1 MLAATEAVAPA
12 LEIVDSRIRDW
23 RITLVDTVADDASS
37 AGLVCGPWT
46 PLDEA
51 PDLAAVTAGLLIDGR
66 GVAAGTGKEVLG
78 HPAAAV
84 AWLADTLASFGAALE
99 PGHLGPARH
108 HDRGALRRG
117 RPACRGAV
125 RRTRRGVGDVR
136 LIRGIRA
143 RRRTP
148 VRSGRRDARRTVGT
162 GRTVEAG
169 RNAR

>member
-78 HPAAAV
+78 HPPPRSPGSPTRSPPSAPRWSRATWV
-84 AWLADTLASFGAALE
+84 LPGTMTGA
-99 PGHLGPARH
+99 PF
-108 HDRGALRRG
+108 
-117 RPACRGAV
+117 
-125 RRTRRGVGDVR
+125 
-136 LIRGIRA
+136 
-143 RRRTP
+143 
-148 VRSGRRDARRTVGT
+148 
-162 GRTVEAG
+162 VEAG
-169 RNAR
+169 RHVEARFGGLGAVSVTFV